1 MPNFRPKKLRVRRHR
16 NGLWRQLTRGAPLAV
31 FVAAGLI
38 ILYNLLPVLELVAV
52 AALLALVLRTTLRW
66 LQRMVRVRWVAV
78 MILVGLIGAF
88 GLFLG
93 LVMVPSFI
101 REAQN
106 LSLALPRYLT
116 ALIDLSRQLHSRVS
130 YVPDLS
136 QGLEQLKGILDR
148 TVSFFPRLLRSTFD
162 LSLQA
167 VATVFLAL
175 YMAYDPEA
183 LVGGLL
189 RLTPRRQHKRIRRFL
204 ESTKVRL
211 RGWIFGTGMAM
222 LIVGV
227 GAVLGLGIFQVPL
240 AVSLGVLAG
249 ILEVIPYAGPIVG
262 AILPALVALSI
273 SPTKAILVLVY
284 FLILNQVEVHL
295 IQPIIMGQ
303 QVKLNPM
310 IVILAFLI
318 MGKLLGLVG
327 VLLAVP
333 LAAIFVTI
341 IDELAPQQPVEEACK
356 VEDAHS

>member
-1 MPNFRPKKLRVRRHR
+1 
-16 NGLWRQLTRGAPLAV
+16 
-31 FVAAGLI
+31 
-38 ILYNLLPVLELVAV
+38 
-52 AALLALVLRTTLRW
+52 
-66 LQRMVRVRWVAV
+66 MVRVRWVAV